1 MCLHCQCVVY
11 QSIDEIGVHIVNGA
25 AVLSV
30 PNETV
35 VGEILLEVMALRYEE
50 EVLNDSPLTA
60 IRLENGIYMSGMIVR
75 LVLRRTYWM
84 RKVMHRKGEEMRSDL
99 FVEQSL

>member
-1 MCLHCQCVVY
+1 MMCLHCQCVVY

-50 EVLNDSPLTA
+50 EEVLNDSPLTT
-60 IRLENGIYMSGMIVR
+60 IRLENSIYMSSNESDDCPFGFAAH
-75 LVLRRTYWM
+75 VLDEEGDAPKRR
-84 RKVMHRKGEEMRSDL
+84 RD
-99 FVEQSL
+99 